1 MCSSD
6 LPSLIIVYVHCF
18 IYVVLMRRTNT
29 LLFNVHF
36 VFRESKLGA
45 ILRECLGSL
54 TCRAVIMIHVGH
66 RRRCS
71 CNCLGNPDGKTGD
84 CDDASNA
91 GHIRDARTRY
101 AETLAA
107 LQLGSRVHR
116 LRRSR
121 RLKMGSVGS
130 GNGSGGSSGGSGEE
144 MRNVLGNGVVSS
156 VLEGGETGSS
166 DIDPS
171 SSDCKSNLGRFSF
184 HTMIYLIIS
193 SVL

>member
-1 MCSSD
+1 MLGNGSPSISVLGGLLLAVLNGQRH
-6 LPSLIIVYVHCF
+6 LPS
-18 IYVVLMRRTNT
+18 RD
-29 LLFNVHF
+29 
-36 VFRESKLGA
+36 SKLGA

-54 TCRAVIMIHVGH
+54 TCRAVVMIHV
-66 RRRCS
+66 
-71 CNCLGNPDGKTGD
+71 
-84 CDDASNA
+84 SNA
-91 GHIRDARTRY
+91 HSRY

-144 MRNVLGNGVVSS
+144 MRLNCTNAIVALANNSLGG
-156 VLEGGETGSS
+156 LGEGETGSS

-171 SSDCKSNLGRFSF
+171 SSEQSCD
-184 HTMIYLIIS
+184 TVIYLGPSIDDATDGEHPPVYLPSLENGS
-193 SVL
+193 SIEK